1 MQSEFFRT
9 QLLKELETNIH
20 VIQSNDK
27 KDWAVKGFVDIYKNV
42 YTISVD
48 TKVISKILE
57 LMLFPTIASFA
68 NKHNLKMVLA
78 KHQNY
83 YPDISFVDE
92 SDGTMYAMDIKSTY
106 KIKGDKVNGFT
117 LGAFTGYFRNRDSLK
132 NITFPYSKYNKHY
145 VLGIVYTKQDDV
157 IDERKVYNLED
168 LDEIL
173 SVVGDFQFI
182 LQEKYK
188 LAHSRT
194 GSGNTK
200 NIGSITDIN
209 KLINGEGS
217 FSKLGVEIFDDY
229 WMYYQTK
236 DMAQD
241 GIVPY
246 SNLKDYAVYKNKAP
260 DINIV
265 NSIEEEEPVDDY

>member
-9 QLLKELETNIH
+9 QLLKELEANIH

-78 KHQNY
+78 KHQNH

-92 SDGTMYAMDIKSTY
+92 TDGTMYAMDIKSTY